1 MADSEIIHVAYA
13 DDHVAVRRGIISFI
27 EGLGGVKVTT
37 QAANGKDLIAQ
48 LEEAGALPDV
58 VMLDINM
65 PEMDGFETMTVLRQQ
80 WPEIKALVLTTYN
93 EEYYII
99 EMINRGANGYLL
111 KSCHPEEIKTALTAI
126 KQNGY
131 YYSETATVQ
140 FFNKVRNG
148 MAKLPHF
155 TDNEIEFM
163 KYCPSRLS
171 YEEIAAKM
179 NTTYKSVLGY
189 RDRLYEKL
197 DINNRVSLAMF
208 AIQMG
213 FAQVEMKLQPDSI
226 FLSGKK

>member
-1 MADSEIIHVAYA
+1 
-13 DDHVAVRRGIISFI
+13 
-27 EGLGGVKVTT
+27 
-37 QAANGKDLIAQ
+37 
-48 LEEAGALPDV
+48 
-58 VMLDINM
+58 M
-65 PEMDGFETMTVLRQQ
+65 PEMDGFETMTALHLQ
-80 WPEIKALVLTTYN
+80 WPGVKALVLTTYN

-111 KSCHPEEIKTALTAI
+111 KSCHPEEIKTALIAI

-131 YYSETATVQ
+131 YYSETATLQ

-155 TDNEIEFM
+155 TDNETEFM

-171 YEEIAAKM
+171 YEEIAVKM
-179 NTTYKSVLGY
+179 GTTYKSVLGY

-208 AIQMG
+208 AIQFG
-213 FAQVEMKLQPDSI
+213 FAQVGAGPKPGSI
-226 FLSGKK
+226 FLKNKK